1 MTDPVQRNTG
11 LPDGKPSFR
20 VDARWIITMNQ
31 DNDVLEEHSLIVTDG
46 RISDITSW
54 DDATRK
60 YPEIATQNRRQAIV
74 MPGLINAHTH
84 LAMNLLRGFADDKPL
99 QTWLEKHIWPAE
111 AKYMSAEFVRDG
123 TELALAES
131 LLSGVTTFNDM
142 YFFADATAAVCDS
155 VGVRATVGLLVI
167 DFPSAWAGTTDEYF
181 QKALALH
188 DQYKDHVTINTAFA
202 PHAPYSVST
211 TSLERI
217 AILSDELQL
226 PVHIHVQETAG
237 EIDHYQ
243 RAHGIRPVKA
253 LNDIGLITPD
263 LLAVHLTH
271 VSGEDIAQLA
281 NGGANAVHCPESNL
295 KLASGICPVVNMQQA
310 GINIAIGTDGAAS
323 NNDLDLLGECRTAAL
338 LAKVQSQDATAMDA
352 ASVLRMVTIDAATAL
367 GIDDV
372 VGSLQ
377 PGKAADCITIEPDLG
392 MLPIYDALSAAL
404 FTHATS
410 RVRDVWVNGNQLVR
424 DRSLQTL
431 DHQDL
436 LSRVDRW
443 ERKIRADRQ

>member
-1 MTDPVQRNTG
+1 MTDPAKRNTG
-11 LPDGKPSFR
+11 LTAGNPSFR

-31 DNDVLEEHSLIVTDG
+31 NDDVLENHSLIVADG
-46 RISDITSW
+46 RIADILSW
-54 DDATRK
+54 NDAAIK
-60 YPEIATQNRRQAIV
+60 YPNLPAQNRREAIV

-142 YFFADATAAVCDS
+142 YFFADATAEACES
-155 VGVRATVGLLVI
+155 AGVRATIGLLVI
-167 DFPSAWAGTTDEYF
+167 DFPSAWASTTDEYF

-188 DQYKDHVTINTAFA
+188 DQYKDHVIINTAFA

-211 TSLERI
+211 ASLERI
-217 AILSDELQL
+217 AVLSSELQL

-237 EIDHYQ
+237 EIERYQ
-243 RAHGIRPVKA
+243 QTHGVRPVKA
-253 LNDIGLITPD
+253 LSDIGLITPD

-271 VSGEDIAQLA
+271 VSSEDITHLA
-281 NGGANAVHCPESNL
+281 DGGANAVHCPESNL
-295 KLASGICPVVNMQQA
+295 KLASGISPVIDMHQA
-310 GINIAIGTDGAAS
+310 GINIAIGTDSAAS

-338 LAKVQSQDATAMDA
+338 LAKAQSQDAAVMA
-352 ASVLRMVTIDAATAL
+352 AARVLRMVTIDAATAL
-367 GIDDV
+367 GISDV
-372 VGSLQ
+372 TGSLQ
-377 PGKAADCITIEPDLG
+377 RGKAADCITIEPDLG
-392 MLPIYDALSAAL
+392 MMPVYDAMSSVL

-410 RVRDVWVNGNQLVR
+410 RVRDVWVNGRQLVR
-424 DRSLQTL
+424 DRSLQTI
-431 DHQDL
+431 DIQDL
-436 LSRVDRW
+436 QNRVDLW
-443 ERKIRADRQ
+443 EKKIQADRL